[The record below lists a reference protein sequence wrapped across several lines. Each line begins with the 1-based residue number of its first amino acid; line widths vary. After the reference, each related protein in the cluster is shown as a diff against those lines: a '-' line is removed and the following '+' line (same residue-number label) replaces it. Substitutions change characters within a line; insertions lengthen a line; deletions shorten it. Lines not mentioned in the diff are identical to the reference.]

1 MTTQLADPVSED
13 VLERIAGVP
22 AFVIDRHDRII
33 YWNEGASRLLGHTA
47 NQVLGRFCF
56 DALGGRDIFGN
67 RYCVAECPMVQ
78 SVAEGEEPHPFLI
91 QAETREHEKKTLT
104 VHAVPFPHAG
114 PDFEVLIHIL
124 TADPGEALGTLVSRV
139 REACRPQAGRR
150 PLEVVTIS
158 VCPLSARETEILEL
172 LASGYAAL
180 NISARLDL
188 SHATV
193 RNHIQNILRKLDVHS
208 QVEAIA
214 LSFRRGWLTA

>member
-1 MTTQLADPVSED
+1 M
-13 VLERIAGVP
+13 
-22 AFVIDRHDRII
+22 
-33 YWNEGASRLLGHTA
+33 
-47 NQVLGRFCF
+47 
-56 DALGGRDIFGN
+56 
-67 RYCVAECPMVQ
+67 
-78 SVAEGEEPHPFLI
+78 
-91 QAETREHEKKTLT
+91 
-104 VHAVPFPHAG
+104 
-114 PDFEVLIHIL
+114 
-124 TADPGEALGTLVSRV
+124 